1 MQVSKW
7 IRIFLA
13 IIGSILFLD
22 GLFLAFLN
30 KIHVGTIVPLILGH
44 FSASMPY
51 FIIIWNVFLL
61 SLSPAFSL
69 AFRMVMFLDL
79 VDWLRLFLV
88 LLKTIKIQAKIFPR

>member
-30 KIHVGTIVPLILGH
+30 KIHVGTLVPLVLGAFFCLYALFYYHLERFFSITIGFILFG
-44 FSASMPY
+44 
-51 FIIIWNVFLL
+51 
-61 SLSPAFSL
+61 
-69 AFRMVMFLDL
+69 
-79 VDWLRLFLV
+79 V
-88 LLKTIKIQAKIFPR
+88 LGGCVSGFG

>member
-30 KIHVGTIVPLILGH
+30 KIHVGTIVPLVLGAFFCLYALFYYH
-44 FSASMPY
+44 LERFSFTTIACIQFGVLGGYASG
-51 FIIIWNVFLL
+51 
-61 SLSPAFSL
+61 SGSL
-69 AFRMVMFLDL
+69 A
-79 VDWLRLFLV
+79 
-88 LLKTIKIQAKIFPR
+88 

>member
-30 KIHVGTIVPLILGH
+30 KIHVGTIVPLILGA

-51 FIIIWNVFLL
+51 FIIIWNVF
-61 SLSPAFSL
+61 SFI
-69 AFRMVMFLDL
+69 
-79 VDWLRLFLV
+79 
-88 LLKTIKIQAKIFPR
+88 TIACIQFGVSDGYVSGSG